1 MSDRRLKWQCRRG
14 MRELDV
20 LLTGYL
26 EKSYPASDET
36 SKRAFRRL
44 LELSDPELNALLLGG
59 VKSADTDIAHA
70 VTLVRSNTGT

>member
-1 MSDRRLKWQCRRG
+1 MSERRLKWQCRRG

-20 LLTGYL
+20 LLSGYL
-26 EKSYPASDET
+26 EQSYPASDDA

-59 VKSADTDIAHA
+59 TQSADTDIAHA
-70 VTLVRSNTGT
+70 VSLVRGET